1 MIIIEYNKKLHK
13 FNDPNFIPDNNF
25 YDDIN
30 DDDIHLNMLKFSI
43 DGKICIIHSENFEY
57 YMDLIEKTP
66 NKFLKLVYFEYIKQ
80 GLTDELFYKALRKY
94 NLVTLYLEV
103 AMNIIVQNNTRYK
116 PRWLIE
122 EYIRLAHK
130 FSISNQEIFERV
142 SEFLKLFLEKHKD
155 PSGILKVFINL
166 DGKIL
171 RSAIIPKNVFN
182 AIDYWVD
189 NVFYGNL
196 TTDIG
201 FTDNILSFYNKLN
214 MNDEIKTKKSIFCIK
229 YLNFYKKEVENNTW
243 DEENMHS
250 LGIKRNFLEIKLQIL
265 QKYCS
270 DREDLCN
277 DVRFE
282 INRINKLIPE
292 LNNVSILLYGGGK
305 ISNNQI
311 EKILEPFKNDSL
323 EQVIKKTV
331 QSDCFL
337 PSIPEEI
344 SNITGFL
351 PTIYFS
357 NGNVKKIDGGKQIN
371 SYGASDVLEKW
382 SNYERDW
389 LFLLFLF
396 QRLIDKFDKENLF
409 TIIFSLIKNSN
420 VINDVSKTMFQRS
433 LKSYFKENYFNCIQS
448 CIFQIESVL
457 REICIKNKLETIS
470 IEETKERQKTI
481 GSLIPKLK
489 NIVNERILTFIEWLL
504 LDEEGQ
510 ISKNYRNIIAHGL
523 DSINQFK
530 NIYTK
535 DNALSIILIYLS
547 LSKYG

>member
-1 MIIIEYNKKLHK
+1 MQK
-13 FNDPNFIPDNNF
+13 
-25 YDDIN
+25 
-30 DDDIHLNMLKFSI
+30 
-43 DGKICIIHSENFEY
+43 
-57 YMDLIEKTP
+57 
-66 NKFLKLVYFEYIKQ
+66 
-80 GLTDELFYKALRKY
+80 
-94 NLVTLYLEV
+94 
-103 AMNIIVQNNTRYK
+103 NTRYNPK
-116 PRWLIE
+116 WLIE

-130 FSISNQEIFERV
+130 FSISNQKMFDHVGEI
-142 SEFLKLFLEKHKD
+142 LKLFLEKHKD

-171 RSAIIPKNVFN
+171 RSAIIPKNLFN

-196 TTDIG
+196 TTDIS
-201 FTDNILSFYNKLN
+201 FTDNILSFYNKLS
-214 MNDEIKTKKSIFCIK
+214 MNDEIKTKKSIFCMK
-229 YLNFYKKEVENNTW
+229 YLNFYKKEVEKEEW
-243 DEENMHS
+243 DEGNIYS

-265 QKYCS
+265 QNYCS

-277 DVRFE
+277 DVRYE

-292 LNNVSILLYGGGK
+292 CNNGTILLSGGGK

-311 EKILEPFKNDSL
+311 KKILEPFKNDSL
-323 EQVIKKTV
+323 EQVIKKAV

-344 SNITGFL
+344 SNITGFFS
-351 PTIYFS
+351 TIYFS
-357 NGNVKKIDGGKQIN
+357 NGNVKKFDGGKQIN
-371 SYGASDVLEKW
+371 SYGASDILEKW
-382 SNYERDW
+382 GNYERDW
-389 LFLLFLF
+389 HFLLFLF
-396 QRLIDKFDKENLF
+396 QRLTDKFDKENLF
-409 TIIFSLIKNSN
+409 KIIFSLIQNSN
-420 VINDVSKTMFQRS
+420 VINEVSKRMFQRG

-448 CIFQIESVL
+448 SIFQIESVL
-457 REICIKNKLETIS
+457 REICIKNKIETIS

-510 ISKNYRNIIAHGL
+510 ISKNYRNVIAHGL

-530 NIYTK
+530 DIYTK
-535 DNALSIILIYLS
+535 DIALSIILIYLS